1 MISKLYIENIAV
13 IERAEIDFNKG
24 FNVLTGETGAGKSI
38 LIDSINAVLGQRTS
52 RELIRTGAEKAFVS
66 AQFDE
71 ISPHTVGALAELGI
85 ELNEEDGNAL
95 LLQREI
101 RADGRSSVRIN
112 DRPATISTLR
122 NVGREL
128 INIHGQHEN
137 QALMSADRHMK
148 YLDSMG
154 GYSDKLQ
161 TYAAL
166 FAEYS
171 EALRQLKKSK
181 VDDAEKARRVDM
193 LQYQINELESAEIT
207 VGETESL
214 KKRRELIENSE
225 RIAGALGS
233 AYAMISGGEEFDGAL
248 SLLER
253 CSAGISEISSL
264 YPECAALVD
273 RINGLVYELEDI
285 SSEVRSLNEDNEF
298 SPYELDEIENRLE
311 ILNKIRRKYG
321 EEQEALAFLDKAR
334 AELDAIERSD
344 ELLEAL
350 TQKVRSLHRNT
361 MAAAAELTAL
371 RRAAADKFCEA
382 VGRELA
388 FLDMPRVTLAVD
400 IRPCELNASGADA
413 VEFLISA
420 NPGEP
425 PKPLGK
431 IASGGELSRIMLA
444 IKTVLADIDDI
455 DTMIFDE
462 VDTGISG
469 RAAHKV
475 GVKLHEVSRSR
486 QIICITHLAQMAA
499 QADTHMLIQKNVVG
513 ERTYTSVRPL
523 GFEQRKQELAR
534 INGGDVITESMLQTA
549 EELLNNAGFYA

>member
-52 RELIRTGAEKAFVS
+52 RELIRTGADKAFVS
-66 AQFDE
+66 AQFYD
-71 ISPHTVGALAELGI
+71 ISPGTVDALAEMGV
-85 ELNEEDGNAL
+85 ELNEEDGYL
-95 LLQREI
+95 LILQREI
-101 RADGRSSVRIN
+101 RADGRGSVRIN
-112 DRPATISTLR
+112 DRPATISALR
-122 NVGREL
+122 NVGKEL

-137 QALMSADRHMK
+137 QALMSADRHIK
-148 YLDSMG
+148 YLDMMG
-154 GYSDKLQ
+154 GYSDKLAE
-161 TYAAL
+161 YREL
-166 FAEYS
+166 FKKYS
-171 EALRQLKKSK
+171 EALSELKKSRL
-181 VDDAEKARRVDM
+181 DEAEKARRTDM
-193 LQYQINELESAEIT
+193 LKYQINELESADIT

-214 KKRRELIENSE
+214 KKRRDIIENSE
-225 RIAGALGS
+225 RISNALGS
-233 AYAMISGGEEFDGAL
+233 VYALIGGGEEFDGAL
-248 SLLER
+248 SMLER
-253 CSAGISEISSL
+253 CSENFSDISRIF
-264 YPECAALVD
+264 PECVELGS
-273 RINGLVYELEDI
+273 RISGLIYELEDI
-285 SSEVRSLNEDNEF
+285 SSEVRSMNDDNEF
-298 SPYELDEIENRLE
+298 SPYELEEIENRLE
-311 ILNKIRRKYG
+311 VLNRIRRKYG
-321 EEQEALAFLDKAR
+321 DEQEALEFLEKAR
-334 AELDAIERSD
+334 ADLDEIERSD
-344 ELLEAL
+344 ELLEEL
-350 TQKVRSLHRNT
+350 TQKVRILHRET
-361 MAAAAELTAL
+361 IRSAAEITAL
-371 RRAAADKFCEA
+371 RRSAADKFCEA
-382 VGRELA
+382 VGSELA

-400 IRPCELNASGADA
+400 IQPCELNPSGADA

-499 QADTHMLIQKNVVG
+499 QADTHMLIQKSVVG
-513 ERTYTSVRPL
+513 ERTFTSVRAL
-523 GFEQRKQELAR
+523 DFEERKHELAR
-534 INGGDVITESMLQTA
+534 INGGDVITESMLKTA